1 MSKTGFIPTEDFALA
16 LDLLNAPVAINVLRD
31 IPTVPDGPGLVAY
44 APIIDLV
51 LHNEAVRSS
60 GLGLTKRLRV
70 MEFETA
76 YVKRTPHATTSGGL
90 SSLSVNGVG
99 THKGG
104 SSSIHNSKVRLFTA
118 RISSCHTLSY
128 RIMVHSLIRCIIMTY
143 PLIIYYYPPI
153 GLLCLILTQPQP

>member
-31 IPTVPDGPGLVAY
+31 IPSVPDGPGLVAY
-44 APIIDLV
+44 KPIIGLV

-76 YVKRTPHATTSGGL
+76 YVKRPHSSSHSTSGAFP
-90 SSLSVNGVG
+90 SLSVNGVASL
-99 THKGG
+99 KG
-104 SSSIHNSKVRLFTA
+104 SSNTSNTHTAKVSHHIT
-118 RISSCHTLSY
+118 
-128 RIMVHSLIRCIIMTY
+128 
-143 PLIIYYYPPI
+143 LIIVSSYHSYHCSCRPSYHP
-153 GLLCLILTQPQP
+153 

>member
-16 LDLLNAPVAINVLRD
+16 LDLLNAPVSINVLRD

-44 APIIDLV
+44 QPIINLV

-76 YVKRTPHATTSGGL
+76 YVKRPHGSSSSAHLEKGAFP
-90 SSLSVNGVG
+90 SLSVNGVG
-99 THKGG
+99 TNKGLG
-104 SSSIHNSKVRLFTA
+104 SSHAKVVTYALV
-118 RISSCHTLSY
+118 LS
-128 RIMVHSLIRCIIMTY
+128 HH
-143 PLIIYYYPPI
+143 
-153 GLLCLILTQPQP
+153 LL